1 MHNNEKNKKKGI
13 NMALSESEKRKNFVA
28 NGNRRLRNAV
38 KSIRLLINIGNTNY
52 YKWGE
57 QEKKT
62 IFSKLD
68 AAVREV
74 KNSFN
79 SSKHQE
85 NNNDE
90 VFFK

>member
-1 MHNNEKNKKKGI
+1 MRKYKKKEI
-13 NMALSESEKRKNFVA
+13 TMALSESEKRKNFVD

-38 KSIRLLINIGNTNY
+38 KSIRLLINIANKKNY
-52 YKWGE
+52 SYSE

-68 AAVREV
+68 SSIREV

-79 SSKHQE
+79 ISKHRK
-85 NNNDE
+85 NNNGDF
-90 VFFK
+90 FFK